1 MHCIGPPLDVRLWTD
16 VCACGHCACVY
27 VCVCVFVCDLA
38 LSLGLGFNFNVF
50 ASTSTSNS
58 QDGLAKLRPNLSFK
72 VNDVVLCLLVS
83 VLVLA
88 CSQLKF

>member
-1 MHCIGPPLDVRLWTD
+1 M
-16 VCACGHCACVY
+16 CACGQMCVPVDIVRACM
-27 VCVCVFVCDLA
+27 CVCVFVCDLA
-38 LSLGLGFNFNVF
+38 LSLGLGFNFNDF

-72 VNDVVLCLLVS
+72 VNDFVLCVLVS